1 MLAEGR
7 WCPYQRV
14 GTGAHTSA
22 SARWISSSAG
32 NHGRRRSVSPL
43 RWREVVPRAYVPFD
57 CHARGACNLALIDSN
72 VTAVV
77 AVAISLLLEGFAVV
91 VVITLVR
98 LARNSARHR
107 RQRTPPAI
115 PAP

>member
-1 MLAEGR
+1 
-7 WCPYQRV
+7 
-14 GTGAHTSA
+14 
-22 SARWISSSAG
+22 
-32 NHGRRRSVSPL
+32 
-43 RWREVVPRAYVPFD
+43 
-57 CHARGACNLALIDSN
+57 LALIDSN